1 MEVIEYQQHVR
12 FQKVFIDN
20 FYLLQI
26 IDNKYDYIFK
36 ISGSTL
42 NVYSIKLLKNHDKN
56 HIFCDCLD
64 MKKWA
69 PINGVVCKHILFVIF
84 KVIKL
89 FSYHNALSKITVDK
103 DGALFL
109 KNKTIN
115 KHHIQIVDDF
125 IKLFNVSD
133 HDKSIINP
141 SFTKKFHLINH
152 QQNKQKNVDNNSN
165 SELPDIDCV
174 ICFDPIK
181 TTKFTRCVQCIGV
194 FHSHCFKMWLKFNK
208 TCPYCRITIHKSCDN
223 EENNYINLE
232 N

>member
-1 MEVIEYQQHVR
+1 MEVIDNLQHNR

-20 FYLLQI
+20 LYLLQI

-42 NVYSIKLLKNHDKN
+42 NVYSIKVIKNQEKN
-56 HIFCDCLD
+56 HIFCDCPD

-69 PINGVVCKHILFVIF
+69 PINGVMCKHILFVIF

-89 FSYHNALSKITVDK
+89 FSYYNISSNIKVDI
-103 DGALFL
+103 DGSLFL
-109 KNKTIN
+109 KNKTLN
-115 KHHIQIVDDF
+115 KHHIQIVDNF

-133 HDKSIINP
+133 PDKSIINP
-141 SFTKKFHLINH
+141 SFTKKFILINH
-152 QQNKQKNVDNNSN
+152 QRNIQKNEDNKYN

-174 ICFDPIK
+174 ICF
-181 TTKFTRCVQCIGV
+181 TKCVQCIGI
-194 FHSHCFKMWLKFNK
+194 FHPHCFKMWLKFNK
-208 TCPYCRITIHKSCDN
+208 TCPYCRITIHSSRDN
-223 EENNYINLE
+223 THDNYINLI